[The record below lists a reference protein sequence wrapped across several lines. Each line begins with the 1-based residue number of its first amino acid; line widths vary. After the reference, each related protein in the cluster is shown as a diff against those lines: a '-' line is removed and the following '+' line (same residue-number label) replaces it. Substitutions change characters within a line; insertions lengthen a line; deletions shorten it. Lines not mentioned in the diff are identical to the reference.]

1 MSNENSIEDITS
13 ILDRSIDE
21 KVKDFDSL
29 LNQIESLS
37 DKKRQLW
44 KEIYE
49 NAISDRQNSY
59 AMFVRLVKIV
69 QDKSTEHAV
78 HGRTISAY
86 IERMSKANDQLIRL
100 AELIAKA
107 EKSDE
112 EINPDDMFDRIKRG
126 GLCHQD
132 MKKLINILQRE
143 MPKEYSG
150 IGQRIFKA
158 NILFDLSFIDTSF

>member
-1 MSNENSIEDITS
+1 MSTDSNTDDIAHVE
-13 ILDRSIDE
+13 DRSINE
-21 KVKDFDSL
+21 KIKDFSSL
-29 LNQIESLS
+29 LNQIETLN

-107 EKSDE
+107 EKTNE
-112 EINPDDMFDRIKRG
+112 EIDPEDMFEKIKRG
-126 GLCHQD
+126 GL
-132 MKKLINILQRE
+132 
-143 MPKEYSG
+143 
-150 IGQRIFKA
+150 
-158 NILFDLSFIDTSF
+158 